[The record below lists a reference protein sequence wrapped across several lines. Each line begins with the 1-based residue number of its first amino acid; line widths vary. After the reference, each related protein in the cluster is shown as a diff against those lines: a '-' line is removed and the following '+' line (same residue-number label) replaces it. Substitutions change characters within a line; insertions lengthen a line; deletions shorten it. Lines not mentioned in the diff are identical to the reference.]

1 MSFMFCEGVAYI
13 VFNFFYLSDFL
24 FGEFCAFLKFL
35 WEFFVWV
42 FVFWGDCIFI
52 IWGGVNF
59 LFFSCLGFVEVFL
72 AWVFCCL
79 AFCGFVFSFC
89 FCGAWFLL
97 GFVFDF
103 LFGGFGGL
111 CALLS
116 HRRPNAQSHT
126 RFTCITDVCC
136 SVASARRRSPCWRH
150 CARCQADVLE
160 VETDGFQVTSQM
172 SDHTDLISRESPSP
186 LPTRH

>member
-1 MSFMFCEGVAYI
+1 MGVFCLGFCVLGGLYF
-13 VFNFFYLSDFL
+13 FNF
-24 FGEFCAFLKFL
+24 
-35 WEFFVWV
+35 
-42 FVFWGDCIFI
+42 
-52 IWGGVNF
+52 GGVLIFFFF
-59 LFFSCLGFVEVFL
+59 LVWGFVEVFL
-72 AWVFCCL
+72 AWVFRCL
-79 AFCGFVFSFC
+79 ALCGFVFSFC

-97 GFVFDF
+97 GFVFGF

-126 RFTCITDVCC
+126 RFTRITDVCC
-136 SVASARRRSPCWRH
+136 SAASARRHSPCWRH
-150 CARCQADVLE
+150 CARRQADVLE
-160 VETDGFQVTSQM
+160 VETDGFQVASQR